1 MGLADLIYATE
12 RPEKV
17 TLYFKQGSSDKVY
30 QAQLI
35 AEQDMQR
42 AEVRWTVR
50 AAYGRRGSS
59 MRHISK
65 LQGDTIYYTEAKA
78 VYDKLVQSKL
88 RKGYS
93 PGPGG
98 TPFNATKLHADY
110 AAVFDSVN
118 RPEPTGWLP
127 QLLNQ
132 VTLEEAHGIYRG
144 NEGNI
149 LLQTKW
155 DGERRAVMCNVVGR
169 TTMHVKII
177 GANRK
182 GLEVPLTDAVRGTI
196 DKLCMATTQIL
207 ILDTE
212 DMGDYLVIFDV
223 LKYGR
228 EDLTRLP
235 YRERVIYLRAISEA
249 LSEMNTPFLMVDMP
263 FKPLS
268 FVEFCGYIEDA
279 KERNEEGVVIRVGS
293 TEYLPGKPNTGG
305 GLYKLKFKESATCR
319 VEFIHPTKSSVGL
332 ELFDEVKQ
340 QWVSVGN
347 TTIYPNNTFPDAD
360 DIIEVEYLYAY
371 PGGSLYQ
378 PVFKGPRPDI
388 DEDAAV
394 LSQLKYKKD
403 S

>member
-1 MGLADLIYATE
+1 MELADLVYRTE

-35 AEQDMQR
+35 AQQDMLKD
-42 AEVRWTVR
+42 EVRWTVR
-50 AAYGRRGSS
+50 AAYGRRGST

-65 LQGDTIYYTEAKA
+65 LQGGTTHYTEAKA

-88 RKGYS
+88 RKGYI

-98 TPFNATKLHADY
+98 TPFNQHAKY
-110 AAVFDSVN
+110 AKVFDAVN
-118 RPEPTGWLP
+118 RPKPTGWIP

-132 VTLEEAHGIYRG
+132 ITFQEAAGIYRG
-144 NEGNI
+144 NEGNVF
-149 LLQTKW
+149 LQTKW
-155 DGERRAVMCNVVGR
+155 DGERRGVICKGDVIA
-169 TTMHVKII
+169 
-177 GANRK
+177 ANRK
-182 GLEVPLTDAVRGTI
+182 GLEVTLEPTIKAAIDTLCAHTSFLLT
-196 DKLCMATTQIL
+196 
-207 ILDTE
+207 LDTE
-212 DMGDYLVIFDV
+212 DMGDYLVIFDI
-223 LKYGR
+223 LKLGR
-228 EDLTRLP
+228 EDLTSHTFLQRTG
-235 YRERVIYLRAISEA
+235 YLKKINEA
-249 LSEMNTPFLMVDMP
+249 LSAMDTPFLMVDTP
-263 FKPLS
+263 YLPKS
-268 FVEFCGYIEDA
+268 YVEFCEYIEDA

-293 TEYLPGKPNTGG
+293 TKYLPGKPNTGG

-332 ELFDEVKQ
+332 ELFDEAKQ

-347 TTIYPNNTFPDAD
+347 TTIYPNSTFPSAD

-394 LSQLKYKKD
+394 LSQLKYKKE

>member
-1 MGLADLIYATE
+1 MGLADLVYRTE

-17 TLYFKQGSSDKVY
+17 TLYFKRGSSDKVY

-35 AEQDMQR
+35 AEQDMR
-42 AEVRWTVR
+42 KAEVRWTVR

-65 LQGDTIYYTEAKA
+65 LQGGTTHYTEAKA

-88 RKGYS
+88 RKGYT

-98 TPFNATKLHADY
+98 TPFNQHADY
-110 AAVFDSVN
+110 AKVYAAID
-118 RPEPTGWLP
+118 RPKPTGWIP

-132 VTLEEAHGIYRG
+132 VTFEEAAGIYRG

-155 DGERRAVMCNVVGR
+155 DGERRG
-169 TTMHVKII
+169 II
-177 GANRK
+177 CKDLADVTGANRK
-182 GLEVPLTDAVRGTI
+182 GLEVSLPCTIRGAVEQLLTKTSP
-196 DKLCMATTQIL
+196 IL
-207 ILDTE
+207 TLDTE
-212 DMGDYLVIFDV
+212 DMGDYLVIFDI
-223 LKYGR
+223 LKHGR
-228 EDLTRLP
+228 DDLTSRTFLQ
-235 YRERVIYLRAISEA
+235 RTQYLEIINEA
-249 LSEMNTPFLMVDMP
+249 LSELNTPFLTVDMP
-263 FKPLS
+263 YIPKS
-268 FVEFCGYIEDA
+268 YVEFCGYIEDA

-332 ELFDEVKQ
+332 ELFDEATQ

-347 TTIYPNNTFPDAD
+347 TTIYPNSTFPSAD

-394 LSQLKYKKD
+394 LSQLKYKKE